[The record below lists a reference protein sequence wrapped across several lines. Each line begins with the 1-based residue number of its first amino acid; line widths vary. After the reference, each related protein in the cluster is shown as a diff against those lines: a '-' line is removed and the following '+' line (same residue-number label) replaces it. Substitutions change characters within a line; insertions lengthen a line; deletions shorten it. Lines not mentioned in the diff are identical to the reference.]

1 MPVSTQLLVD
11 GRIYSPSAP
20 DATAMAVTDGIVVW
34 IGEDRPGRALHP
46 DAEVI
51 ELDGAFVTPGFVDT
65 HVHVTALGL
74 QLTGLDLG
82 GARSKAECLDLVRR
96 FAQTHDGAVIWGH
109 GWDDSRWADAAPTT
123 AELDAAAL
131 GRSVYL
137 TRIDAHSALCSTALR
152 AAVPDLAS
160 AGGFTPDGAVSG
172 EAHHLVRARARTL
185 LTAAQRVAARVAALD
200 HSAAQGVVAVHECG
214 GPDVGGLDDFRELL
228 ALSHG
233 VEVRGYWGEAVDSPE
248 AAADLLARTGAH
260 ALGGDLFIDGALGSH
275 TAALLEPYHDCA
287 GHTTNPRGNSYLDVD
302 AVAAHVRACTL
313 AGIQAGFHVIGDGA
327 VATAV
332 AAFENVATELG
343 GPALAARG
351 HRLEHLEMVTPEQ
364 AALLGGWGV
373 IASMQPMFDAL
384 WGGADGMYAQRL
396 GAERALRM
404 NPFAPIAS
412 TGMSLAFGSDAP
424 VTPVDPWAM
433 LRAAVHHRTPGSGV
447 SPRAAFSA
455 ATRGAWRAGGV
466 RDGMAGTLTP
476 GAPASYVVWDAD
488 ELVVSAPKD
497 SVQRW
502 STDPRSRV
510 PALPRLEDGART
522 PVCVRSVHR
531 GVTVHGA

>member
-1 MPVSTQLLVD
+1 MSTQLLVD

-20 DATAMAVTDGIVVW
+20 DATAMAVTDGVVVW
-34 IGEDRPGRALHP
+34 VGEDRPGRALHP
-46 DAEVI
+46 DAEIV

-74 QLTGLDLG
+74 QLTGLDLS
-82 GARSKAECLDLVRR
+82 GARDKAECLDLLRH
-96 FAQTHDGAVIWGH
+96 FARERDDAVIWGQ
-109 GWDDSRWADAAPTT
+109 GWDDTRWPDAAPTT
-123 AELDAAAL
+123 AELDEAAP
-131 GRSVYL
+131 GRAVYL
-137 TRIDAHSALCSTALR
+137 TRIDAHSALCSTPLR
-152 AAVPDLAS
+152 QSASGLAS
-160 AGGFTPDGAVSG
+160 AAGFSPDGALTG
-172 EAHHLVRARARTL
+172 DAHHVARAQARALVTP
-185 LTAAQRVAARVAALD
+185 AQRAAARTAALD
-200 HSAAQGVVAVHECG
+200 HAAAQGIVAVHECG
-214 GPDVGGLDDFRELL
+214 GPDIGGLDDFRELL

-248 AAADLLARTGAH
+248 AATELLARTGAH
-260 ALGGDLFIDGALGSH
+260 GLGGDLFIDGALGSR
-275 TAALLEPYHDCA
+275 TAALLDPYHDCA
-287 GHTTNPRGNSYLDVD
+287 GHHGNNYLDVD

-313 AGIQAGFHVIGDGA
+313 AGIQAGFHVIGDAA
-327 VATAV
+327 VTAAV
-332 AAFENVATELG
+332 AAFATVAGELG

-364 AALLGGWGV
+364 AAQLGGWGV
-373 IASMQPMFDAL
+373 IASMQPVFDAL
-384 WGGADGMYAQRL
+384 WGGPDGMYAQRL
-396 GAERALRM
+396 GADRAAGM
-404 NPFAPIAS
+404 NPFAPIAA

-424 VTPVDPWAM
+424 VTPIEPWAM
-433 LRAAVHHRTPGSGV
+433 LRAAVHHHTPGSGV

-476 GAPASYVVWDAD
+476 GAPASYVIWDAD

-522 PVCVRSVHR
+522 PVCLRSVHR
-531 GVTVHGA
+531 GVTVHEQ